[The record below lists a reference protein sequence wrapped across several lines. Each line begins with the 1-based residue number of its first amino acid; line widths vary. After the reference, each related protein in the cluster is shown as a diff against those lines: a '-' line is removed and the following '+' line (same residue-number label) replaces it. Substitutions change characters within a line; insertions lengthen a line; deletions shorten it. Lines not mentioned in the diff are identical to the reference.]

1 MTSVTKESKKK
12 IKEKVEYEEPDYSL
26 NDVLLRGRVS
36 DFAIEK
42 TLPSGD
48 KVVEFRLIVTRL
60 ESSGVDTLDIA
71 AWSAKSRRSAL
82 TLKADEWIEVTGAI
96 HRRFWK
102 APTGLASRWQVE
114 AAEIS
119 RIQVRQ
125 SQVHSTFKKAVIMAN
140 DLFASLRTYLNKVS
154 EGERTPAELANALN
168 SWVKQSGDVLKSKI
182 DEEVHNTVTRMGFIK
197 REEFDD
203 LKAEF
208 DELKKSFKPQP
219 VKKSASPTKKKSA
232 AKKTA
237 PQKKR

>member
-1 MTSVTKESKKK
+1 
-12 IKEKVEYEEPDYSL
+12 
-26 NDVLLRGRVS
+26 
-36 DFAIEK
+36 
-42 TLPSGD
+42 
-48 KVVEFRLIVTRL
+48 
-60 ESSGVDTLDIA
+60 
-71 AWSAKSRRSAL
+71 
-82 TLKADEWIEVTGAI
+82 
-96 HRRFWK
+96 
-102 APTGLASRWQVE
+102 
-114 AAEIS
+114 
-119 RIQVRQ
+119 
-125 SQVHSTFKKAVIMAN
+125 MAN

-208 DELKKSFKPQP
+208 DEFKKSFKPQP